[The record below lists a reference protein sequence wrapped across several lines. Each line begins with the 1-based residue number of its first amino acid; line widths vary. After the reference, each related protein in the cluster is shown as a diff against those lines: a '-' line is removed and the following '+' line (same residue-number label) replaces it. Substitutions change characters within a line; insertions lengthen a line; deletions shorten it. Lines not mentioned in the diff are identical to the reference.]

1 MAGFKVITEDETRRI
16 AEARQWGWSAI
27 PGSDFTATQDG
38 SGWQLEGHS
47 VGHGIGMCQHVAE
60 EMANSGAGF
69 REILDHY

>member
-1 MAGFKVITEDETRRI
+1 L
-16 AEARQWGWSAI
+16 SAI